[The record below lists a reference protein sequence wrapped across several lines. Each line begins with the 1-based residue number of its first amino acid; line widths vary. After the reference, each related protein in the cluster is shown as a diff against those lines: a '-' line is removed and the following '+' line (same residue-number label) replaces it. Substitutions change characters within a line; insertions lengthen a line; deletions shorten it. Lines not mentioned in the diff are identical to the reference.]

1 MTREEI
7 ITANP
12 IADFVRDRGHA
23 LQPVGENFVTSL
35 CPATQHKRGHSPVM
49 IYPKTQSWSCHDC
62 KVGGTVIDWV
72 MREQNVSAA
81 DAMQILGGG
90 RNGSELVATY
100 PYTDENGQLLYQVCR
115 LDPKDFRQRQPD
127 GRGGWLWNTKDVRR
141 VLYNLPAVIAAQSV
155 AIAEGEKD
163 CGNLTKLGITATC
176 NPCGAGKWRDNY
188 SEALRGK
195 DVVIFGDTDEPGQAH
210 VEQVI
215 ESLTGIARSIKRG
228 TLPDGFHDVSDYI
241 ASLPKGTAAKA
252 IAKLI
257 DETPVLNSLSS
268 LGRNGDDEVVD
279 DFPEPLS
286 DVAFHGLAGD
296 IVRRIEPHTEAD
308 PVALLIQVLTAFGNV
323 IGREPHAIA
332 DGSRHPMN
340 LFAVIVGESSKSR
353 KGTSWAHVRGI
364 FKRADEQ
371 WQKCIASGLS
381 SGEGVIW
388 AVRDPITKTVKNRK
402 SGHYQDEIVDA
413 GIADKRLCVV
423 EGEYANVLK
432 VMAREGNTLSPV
444 IRGAWDSGNLRSMT
458 KNSEARATGA
468 HVSIIGHITK
478 DELRRLLTE
487 TESANGFGNRFLW
500 LAVRR
505 SKCLPEGG
513 KLDQENLNDLVM
525 RLHDAIEFSRNAGEV
540 TRSEGAREL
549 WAIVYPQLSEGKPGL
564 LGAIT
569 ARAEA
574 QVLRLSAIF
583 ALLDC
588 STSIQAE
595 HHRAA
600 LALWNYCDRSAKWIF
615 STATGDTHADR
626 ILLALRVAGSEGL
639 TRKQILDD
647 VFQRNVSGDLLS
659 EALQSLRRW
668 RLAHCRKELTAGKPR
683 ERWFAAKEGNVQ

>member
-7 ITANP
+7 ISANP
-12 IADFVRDRGHA
+12 IADFVRNRGHA
-23 LQPVGENFVTSL
+23 LQPAGQNFVTSG
-35 CPATQHKRGHSPVM
+35 CPVTQHRQGHRPVM

-62 KVGGTVIDWV
+62 KVGGSVIDWLIHEKNITASHAL
-72 MREQNVSAA
+72 R
-81 DAMQILGGG
+81 ILGGG
-90 RNGSELVATY
+90 RNGSKPIQTY
-100 PYTDENGQLLYQVCR
+100 GYTDESGKPLYQACR
-115 LDPKDFRQRQPD
+115 FDPKDFCQRRPD
-127 GRGGWLWNTKDVRR
+127 SNGGWIWNLQGVRR
-141 VLYNLPAVIAAQSV
+141 VLYRLPEVIKAQTVAV
-155 AIAEGEKD
+155 AEGEKD
-163 CGNLTKLGITATC
+163 CDNLTKLGITATC
-176 NPCGAGKWRDNY
+176 NPCGAGKWRDEY
-188 SEALRGK
+188 SETLRDK
-195 DVVIFGDTDEPGQAH
+195 DVVTFGDADEPGQAH

-215 ESLTGIARSIKRG
+215 ESLTGIARSIKRV

-257 DETPVLNSLSS
+257 DETPLHNSLSS

-371 WQKCIASGLS
+371 WQNCIASGLS
-381 SGEGVIW
+381 SGEGMIW
-388 AVRDPITKTVKNRK
+388 AVRDPITKTVKDRK
-402 SGHYQDEIVDA
+402 SGQYQDEIVDA

-432 VMAREGNTLSPV
+432 VMRREGNTLSPV

-513 KLDQENLNDLVM
+513 KLDQENFNDLVM
-525 RLHDAIEFSRNAGEV
+525 RLYDAIEFSREVGEV
-540 TRSEGAREL
+540 SRSEGAREL
-549 WAIVYPQLSEGKPGL
+549 WATVYPQLSEGKPGL

-615 STATGDTHADR
+615 ATATGDTHADR

-647 VFQRNVSGDLLS
+647 VFQRNVSGDVLS

-668 RLAHCRKELTAGKPR
+668 RLAHCRKELTGGKPR
-683 ERWFAAKEGNVQ
+683 ERWFAAKKGNVQ